1 MTNIDADTPRS
12 LIVPPDNFY
21 YAKTH
26 EWVSLEDKN
35 MVTVGITYFAQDQL
49 GEIVSWKLPR
59 KGQMLERM
67 QVFGLVESNKHVSD
81 LYAPVSG
88 EVVELNNSLT
98 PGLISD
104 HPMSEGWLIRIE
116 LSRENDLTHLMD
128 PAGYK
133 SFIEKELKEI
143 EGGSP

>member
-1 MTNIDADTPRS
+1 MSASDIEETPRQ
-12 LIVPPDNFY
+12 LLVPADNFY
-21 YAKTH
+21 YTTTH
-26 EWVSLEDKN
+26 EWISLEDKN

-49 GEIVSWKLPR
+49 GEIVSWKLPQ
-59 KGQMLERM
+59 KGQMLDRS

-88 EVVELNNSLT
+88 EVVEVNGSLT

-116 LSRENDLTHLMD
+116 MSRESDLTHLID
-128 PAGYK
+128 PSAYK
-133 SFIEKELKEI
+133 KLIQKELQQL
-143 EGGSP
+143 S